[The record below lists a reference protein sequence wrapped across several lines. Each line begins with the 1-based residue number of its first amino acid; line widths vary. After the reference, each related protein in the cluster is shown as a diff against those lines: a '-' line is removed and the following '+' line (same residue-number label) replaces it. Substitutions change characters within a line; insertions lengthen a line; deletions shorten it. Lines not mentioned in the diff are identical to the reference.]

1 MVTHMSKRFGKVQR
15 AILDE
20 LTAKDATLSVRDL
33 IGGTEGEAAAQ
44 SLSRHRAYQRALRG
58 LVAAGLVE
66 QIHDDYGHVPSRHA
80 FGAPHRQLVSLRLQ
94 RVPLDLYRLK
104 GATPTAGDGQQ

>member
-1 MVTHMSKRFGKVQR
+1 MSKRFGKIQR

-20 LTAKDATLSVRDL
+20 LTAKDATASVRDL
-33 IGGTEGEAAAQ
+33 VGRTEGRAAAET
-44 SLSRHRAYQRALRG
+44 LSRRKAYQRALHG

-80 FGAPHRQLVSLRLQ
+80 YGAPHRQLVSLRLQ

-104 GATPTAGDGQQ
+104 DATRTVTGGPQ